1 MKKFFGTHIK
11 TLMVAMMSTIIVCMS
26 IISSSAVDQS
36 VDQSV
41 QDAFSSA
48 LSTIQSDI
56 MGFILLA
63 MPVGLAIFG
72 TIIAIKKGI
81 GFVKSLLGKA
91 S

>member
-26 IISSSAVDQS
+26 IISSSA

>member
-1 MKKFFGTHIK
+1 MKKFFGTHSK
-11 TLMVAMMSTIIVCMS
+11 TLVVSMISTIVVCMS
-26 IISSSAVDQS
+26 IISSSA

>member
-36 VDQSV
+36 V

-63 MPVGLAIFG
+63 IPVGLAIFG

>member
-1 MKKFFGTHIK
+1 MTKISSFFKHNSNAIVIS
-11 TLMVAMMSTIIVCMS
+11 MCVAMLFTISCVTS
-26 IISSSAVDQS
+26 FAATEDLTS
-36 VDQSV
+36 
-41 QDAFSSA
+41 AFSSA

-56 MGFILLA
+56 LAFIGLA
-63 MPVGLAIFG
+63 LPTGLAIFG